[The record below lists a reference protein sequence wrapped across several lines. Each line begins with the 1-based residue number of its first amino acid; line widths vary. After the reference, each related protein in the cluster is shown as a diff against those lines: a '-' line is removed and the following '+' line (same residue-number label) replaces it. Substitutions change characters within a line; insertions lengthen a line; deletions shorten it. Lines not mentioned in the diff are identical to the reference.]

1 MTPTSPKITEIDREL
16 LRLLQEN
23 SRRTN
28 KDLAESVGVAQSTC
42 LERIRSLTDRGI
54 IAGWTIEVNP
64 SKIGLEVRALIHV
77 RLQPKT
83 TESVHQ
89 FQHEMLAH
97 KEVLVIS
104 TITGADD
111 FILEVAVA
119 DVSHLRD
126 FVLEQIT
133 SRANVTDART
143 SLIYE
148 QVRTRVIEPYAF
160 ATEPVNAPSTKP
172 ARSPRRASATRRTT
186 DTKHKSD

>member
-1 MTPTSPKITEIDREL
+1 MTPTSPRITEIDRKL

-28 KDLAESVGVAQSTC
+28 KELAESVGVAQSTC

-54 IAGWTIEVNP
+54 ISGWTVEVNP

-148 QVRTRVIEPYAF
+148 QVRTRVIEPHEF
-160 ATEPVNAPSTKP
+160 AAEPDDAMSSRPTRAHRKT
-172 ARSPRRASATRRTT
+172 AAEGRQAGAKHRSV
-186 DTKHKSD
+186 